1 MVILADEVY
10 QANIYTDKKEFISF
24 KKVKSKMPAPYNKT
38 DLFSYHSTSKG
49 VMGECGIRGGYMEM
63 SYICPG
69 IKE

>member
-1 MVILADEVY
+1 
-10 QANIYTDKKEFISF
+10 
-24 KKVKSKMPAPYNKT
+24 MPAPYNKT

-63 SYICPG
+63 SDICPG